1 MKFEELNLSNDI
13 LTNVEFF
20 PTMMCNCGCNE
31 PLSMKMEETQGV
43 DVIASLVFAYYEKT
57 NSPFVVGIYRDM
69 IGMTNIVLINE
80 NNNANIYNGGYKEP
94 FELGLMISE
103 LVDGGAE
110 FVILGEEDEEGG
122 VVIVSNKQDV
132 IDNYLF
138 K

>member
-1 MKFEELNLSNDI
+1 MKFEELKLSNNV
-13 LTNVEFF
+13 LENVEFF
-20 PTMMCNCGCNE
+20 PTMMYNCSCNE

-57 NSPFVVGIYRDM
+57 NSPLVVGVYRDM

-103 LVDGGAE
+103 LVNGGAE
-110 FVILGEEDEEGG
+110 FIILGEEDEEGG